1 MRHYRMNESEERVKR
16 DLRISELM
24 GKSIPELQKVLE
36 EETKRQLARLI
47 VDLEVNVKN
56 LVLNNLVTIVGAAL
70 GFDLSWGRWEVKN
83 HNESPITR
91 AIGDLALANI
101 KLVMPDFI
109 EHLHADAKIQA
120 AMKGAI
126 SQDYSYRLQRKIT
139 ESIDAWVVDEAKK
152 QSDTII
158 AALKLPGKK

>member
-1 MRHYRMNESEERVKR
+1 
-16 DLRISELM
+16 
-24 GKSIPELQKVLE
+24 
-36 EETKRQLARLI
+36 

-56 LVLNNLVTIVGAAL
+56 LVLNNLVTIIGGAAL

-109 EHLHADAKIQA
+109 ERLHTDAK
-120 AMKGAI
+120 
-126 SQDYSYRLQRKIT
+126 
-139 ESIDAWVVDEAKK
+139 
-152 QSDTII
+152 
-158 AALKLPGKK
+158 LKAR